1 MRINSNE
8 IIYPSTLEYDTEDV
22 GATYTSVSGKTIV
35 DIVRSKRVLNCGWS
49 ALSADQLKT
58 LLSLLEDRIISVTY
72 FEPKE
77 AADVTK
83 TFVVSEVKL
92 NAYILQ
98 ENKKIFDGLTA
109 KFTEQ

>member
-1 MRINSNE
+1 MKINSNE

-35 DIVRSKRVLNCGWS
+35 DIIRSKRVLNCGWS
-49 ALSADQLKT
+49 ALTPQELKT
-58 LLSLLEDRIISVTY
+58 ILSLLEDRIVTVTY

-83 TFVVSEVKL
+83 TFVVSDIKL
-92 NAYILQ
+92 DAYTLQ
-98 ENKKIFDGLTA
+98 ENKKIFTGLAA